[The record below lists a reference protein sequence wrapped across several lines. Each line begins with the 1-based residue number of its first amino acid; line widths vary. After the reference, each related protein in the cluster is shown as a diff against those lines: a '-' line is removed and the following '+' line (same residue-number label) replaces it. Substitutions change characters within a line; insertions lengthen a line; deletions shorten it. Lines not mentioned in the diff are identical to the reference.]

1 MLCFLAELTLQ
12 GDITMIKIFETF
24 GGYIEIKEPLKNC
37 WINAT
42 NPTQGEIQKLIH
54 DFGLPIDLINDI
66 LDQDER
72 PRIEFDDDWTL
83 IILRIPVE
91 AKNNGVPFYTIPLGI
106 FMTEHFTLTLCLQD
120 NVVLPIGQPSP
131 FRDQYKEITDN
142 FNFILRLFLRSGN
155 LYLRYLKQ
163 INQMTSLIE
172 QDLEKSIKNKELNKL
187 LKMEKCLV
195 YFITS
200 IKANEIVLNRL
211 RHSRKITSEINEDLL
226 EDAFIENK
234 QALEMA
240 QIYSDIQSGM
250 MDAFASVISNN
261 LNVVMKQLTLI
272 SIILMIPTLIASIF
286 GMNVPNFLENSQW
299 GMTIIIV
306 SSLLLSIIGVI
317 LFRKRQW
324 F

>member
-1 MLCFLAELTLQ
+1 
-12 GDITMIKIFETF
+12 MIKIFKTF
-24 GGYIEIKEPLKNC
+24 GGYVEINEPQKSC
-37 WINAT
+37 WINVT
-42 NPTQGEIQKLIH
+42 NPTSGEINQLRI
-54 DFGLPIDLINDI
+54 DYGLPTDLINDI

-91 AKNNGVPFYTIPLGI
+91 IRNNEVPFHTIPLGI
-106 FMTEHFTLTLCLQD
+106 FITRSFTLTLCLQD
-120 NVVLPIGQPSP
+120 NEVLPIIQPSP
-131 FRDQYKEITDN
+131 FRDQYKEITDSI
-142 FNFILRLFLRSGN
+142 NFILRLFLRSGN
-155 LYLRYLKQ
+155 LYLRFLKQ
-163 INQMTSLIE
+163 INQMTSMIE

-200 IKANEIVLNRL
+200 IKANEIVLAKL
-211 RHSRKITSEINEDLL
+211 RNSKKITTQINEDLL

-234 QALEMA
+234 QAREMA

-272 SIILMIPTLIASIF
+272 SIILMIPTLIASMF
-286 GMNVPNFLENSQW
+286 GMNVPNFMEDSLWAMPS
-299 GMTIIIV
+299 IILG
-306 SSLLLSIIGVI
+306 SLILSILGVI
-317 LFRKRQW
+317 LFRRRQW
-324 F
+324 L

>member
-1 MLCFLAELTLQ
+1 
-12 GDITMIKIFETF
+12 MIKIFKTF
-24 GGYIEIKEPLKNC
+24 GGYVEINEPQKDC
-37 WINAT
+37 WINVT
-42 NPTQGEIQKLIH
+42 NPTSDEINKLNV
-54 DFGLPIDLINDI
+54 DYGLPTDLINDI

-91 AKNNGVPFYTIPLGI
+91 VLNNGVPFHTIPLGI
-106 FMTEHFTLTLCLQD
+106 FITGNFTLTLCLQD
-120 NVVLPIGQPSP
+120 NKVLPIGQPSP
-131 FRDQYKEITDN
+131 FRDQYKEIADSIN
-142 FNFILRLFLRSGN
+142 FTLRLFLRSGN
-155 LYLRYLKQ
+155 LYLGYLKQ

-200 IKANEIVLNRL
+200 IKANEIVLAKL
-211 RHSRKITSEINEDLL
+211 RNSKKITTEINEDLL

-272 SIILMIPTLIASIF
+272 SILLMIPTLIASIF
-286 GMNVPNFLENSQW
+286 GMNVPNFMENSIW
-299 GMTIIIV
+299 AMP
-306 SSLLLSIIGVI
+306 SIITGSLILSFLGVI

>member
-1 MLCFLAELTLQ
+1 
-12 GDITMIKIFETF
+12 MIKIFKTF
-24 GGYIEIKEPLKNC
+24 GGYIEINEPQNDC
-37 WINAT
+37 WINTT
-42 NPTQGEIQKLIH
+42 NPTQSEIQKLR
-54 DFGLPIDLINDI
+54 DEFGLPGDILNDI

-72 PRIEFDDDWTL
+72 PRIEFEDNWTL
-83 IILRIPVE
+83 IIMRIPVVV
-91 AKNNGVPFYTIPLGI
+91 KNSGVPFHTIPLGI
-106 FMTEHFTLTLCLQD
+106 FITKHFTLTLCLQD
-120 NVVLPIGQPSP
+120 NEVLPIGQPSP
-131 FRDQYKEITDN
+131 FRDQYRQITDSI
-142 FNFILRLFLRSGN
+142 NFILRLFLHSGN

-200 IKANEIVLNRL
+200 IKANEIVLAKL
-211 RHSRKITSEINEDLL
+211 RNSKKITSEINEDLL

-286 GMNVPNFLENSQW
+286 GMNVPNFMENSFW
-299 GMTIIIV
+299 ALPSIIV
-306 SSLLLSIIGVI
+306 GSLIFSFLGVM

>member
-1 MLCFLAELTLQ
+1 
-12 GDITMIKIFETF
+12 MIKIFETF
-24 GGYIEIKEPLKNC
+24 GGYVEINEPRKGC
-37 WINAT
+37 WVNIT
-42 NPTQGEIQKLIH
+42 HPTAGEIQKLTGE
-54 DFGLPIDLINDI
+54 FGLPGDIITDI

-72 PRIEFDDDWTL
+72 PRIEFEDDWTL
-83 IILRIPVE
+83 IIMRIPVE
-91 AKNNGVPFYTIPLGI
+91 STNNGVPFQTVPLGI
-106 FMTEHFTLTLCLQD
+106 FITENFTLTLCLQ
-120 NVVLPIGQPSP
+120 NNEVLPMDKPSP
-131 FRDQYKEITDN
+131 FREQYNQITDSI
-142 FNFILRLFLRSGN
+142 NFILRLFLRSGN
-155 LYLRYLKQ
+155 LYMKYLKQ
-163 INQMTSLIE
+163 INHMTSMIE

-200 IKANEIVLNRL
+200 IKANEIVLAKL
-211 RHSRKITSEINEDLL
+211 RNSKKITTEINEDLL

-261 LNVVMKQLTLI
+261 LNDVMKQLTLI
-272 SIILMIPTLIASIF
+272 SIILMIPTLIASLF
-286 GMNVPNFLENSQW
+286 GMNVPNLMENSAW
-299 GMTIIIV
+299 AMPAILMG
-306 SSLLLSIIGVI
+306 SLLLSIIGVI

>member
-1 MLCFLAELTLQ
+1 
-12 GDITMIKIFETF
+12 MIKIFKTF
-24 GGYIEIKEPLKNC
+24 GGYVEIAEPQQGC
-37 WINAT
+37 WINVIK
-42 NPTQGEIQKLIH
+42 PTPKEIERLSSE
-54 DFGLPIDLINDI
+54 FNLPSDLVTDV
-66 LDQDER
+66 LDVDER
-72 PRIEFDDDWTL
+72 PRIEIEDEWTY

-91 AKNNGVPFYTIPLGI
+91 VLNNGLPFHTIPLGI
-106 FMTEHFTLTLCLQD
+106 FITEQFTLTICIQE
-120 NVVLPIGQPSP
+120 NEVLPTGQPLP
-131 FRDQYKEITDN
+131 FREQYRQITDSLN
-142 FNFILRLFLRSGN
+142 FTLRLFMRSGT

-200 IKANEIVLNRL
+200 IKANEIVLAKL
-211 RHSRKITSEINEDLL
+211 RNSKKITTEINEDLL

-261 LNVVMKQLTLI
+261 LNVVMKKLTLI

-286 GMNVPNFLENSQW
+286 GMNVPNFMENSVW
-299 GMTIIIV
+299 ALPSIIAGSV
-306 SSLLLSIIGVI
+306 LLSVLGVI
-317 LFRKRQW
+317 W
-324 F
+324 FKKQEWI

>member
-1 MLCFLAELTLQ
+1 
-12 GDITMIKIFETF
+12 MIKIFKTF
-24 GGYIEIKEPLKNC
+24 GGYIEINEPQKGC

-42 NPTQGEIQKLIH
+42 NVTQDEIQYLINN
-54 DFGLPIDLINDI
+54 FELPNDLIKDI

-83 IILRIPVE
+83 VILRIPVE
-91 AKNNGVPFYTIPLGI
+91 SKNNGVPFLTIPLGI
-106 FMTEHFTLTLCLQD
+106 FVTENLTLTLCLQD
-120 NVVLPIGQPSP
+120 NEVLPIAKPSP
-131 FRDQYKEITDN
+131 FRDQYHEITDSI
-142 FNFILRLFLRSGN
+142 NFILRLFLRSGN
-155 LYLRYLKQ
+155 LYLKYLKY

-200 IKANEIVLNRL
+200 IKANEIVLAKL
-211 RHSRKITSEINEDLL
+211 RNSKKTTSEINEDLL

-286 GMNVPNFLENSQW
+286 GMNVPNFMENSIW
-299 GMTIIIV
+299 AMPSIIIG
-306 SSLLLSIIGVI
+306 SLILSFAGVI
-317 LFRKRQW
+317 SFRKKQW

>member
-1 MLCFLAELTLQ
+1 
-12 GDITMIKIFETF
+12 MIKIFKTF
-24 GGYIEIKEPLKNC
+24 GGYVEINEPQKSC
-37 WINAT
+37 WINVT
-42 NPTQGEIQKLIH
+42 NPTSGEINQLRI
-54 DFGLPIDLINDI
+54 DYGLPTDLINDI

-91 AKNNGVPFYTIPLGI
+91 VRNNGVPFHTIPLGI
-106 FMTEHFTLTLCLQD
+106 FITRSFTLTLCLQD
-120 NVVLPIGQPSP
+120 NEVLPIIQPSP
-131 FRDQYKEITDN
+131 FRDQYKEITDSI
-142 FNFILRLFLRSGN
+142 NFILRLFLRSGN
-155 LYLRYLKQ
+155 LYLRFLKQ
-163 INQMTSLIE
+163 INQMTSMIE

-200 IKANEIVLNRL
+200 IKANEIVLAKL
-211 RHSRKITSEINEDLL
+211 RNSKKITTQINEDLL

-234 QALEMA
+234 QAREMA

-272 SIILMIPTLIASIF
+272 SIILMIPTLIASMF
-286 GMNVPNFLENSQW
+286 GMNVPNFMEDSLW
-299 GMTIIIV
+299 AMPLIILG
-306 SSLLLSIIGVI
+306 SLILSILGVI
-317 LFRKRQW
+317 LFRRRQW
-324 F
+324 L

>member
-1 MLCFLAELTLQ
+1 
-12 GDITMIKIFETF
+12 MIKIFKTF
-24 GGYIEIKEPLKNC
+24 GGNDEIIEPQTGC
-37 WINAT
+37 WINT
-42 NPTQGEIQKLIH
+42 INPTPEEILKLSQDFNLPGELIT
-54 DFGLPIDLINDI
+54 DI

-72 PRIEFDDDWTL
+72 PRIEFEDDWTL

-91 AKNNGVPFYTIPLGI
+91 SNNNGVPFHTIPLGI
-106 FMTEHFTLTLCLQD
+106 FLTENYTLTLCMQD
-120 NVVLPIGQPSP
+120 NEVLPFGKPSP
-131 FRDQYKEITDN
+131 FREQYKQITDN
-142 FNFILRLFLRSGN
+142 INFILRLFLRAGK
-155 LYLRYLKQ
+155 LYLLYLKQ

-200 IKANEIVLNRL
+200 IKANEIVLAKL
-211 RHSRKITSEINEDLL
+211 RNSRKVTSEINEDLL
-226 EDAFIENK
+226 EDALIENK

-272 SIILMIPTLIASIF
+272 SIILMIPTLIASVF
-286 GMNVPNFLENSQW
+286 GMNVPNFMENSRW
-299 GMTIIIV
+299 AMPAVILG
-306 SSLLLSIIGVI
+306 SLGLSFMGVI

>member
-1 MLCFLAELTLQ
+1 
-12 GDITMIKIFETF
+12 MIKIFKTF
-24 GGYIEIKEPLKNC
+24 GGYKKITEPEKGC
-37 WINAT
+37 WVNVT
-42 NPTQGEIQKLIH
+42 NPTQTEINRLS
-54 DFGLPIDLINDI
+54 DEFGLPEDLVNDI
-66 LDQDER
+66 LDADER
-72 PRIEFDDDWTL
+72 PRIEFEKSFTL

-91 AKNNGVPFYTIPLGI
+91 GTSNGVPYQTIPLGI
-106 FMTEHFTLTLCLQD
+106 FITDSFNLTLCLKD
-120 NVVLPIGQPSP
+120 NDVLPIEQPSP
-131 FRDQYKEITDN
+131 FREQYRQITDS
-142 FNFILRLFLRSGN
+142 FNFVLRLFLRSGS
-155 LYLRYLKQ
+155 LYLKNLKQ
-163 INQMTSLIE
+163 INQMTALIE

-200 IKANEIVLNRL
+200 IKANEIVLAKLKN
-211 RHSRKITSEINEDLL
+211 SRKITSEINEDLL

-261 LNVVMKQLTLI
+261 LNVVMKQLTSI
-272 SIILMIPTLIASIF
+272 SIILMIPTLIASF
-286 GMNVPNFLENSQW
+286 YGMNVPNFMETSNW
-299 GMTIIIV
+299 AMPAIIFG
-306 SSLLLSIIGVI
+306 SLVLSFIGVM